1 MFQLS
6 QAKSAQLRA
15 GQSLVGAMIGVGVF
29 GLPFAFVKAGFFV
42 GMAYLVVLG
51 LVVMTLQLMMAEVSI
66 QTPGRHRIAG
76 YVQKYFGKRWGIA
89 SAFITIAM
97 AWGALVA
104 YVLVGSEFLH
114 ALLYPI
120 IGGDIFIYQV
130 SFLVI
135 GFLIALHGLKLVA
148 STEVY
153 LVSALILALV
163 VIVVRGLMQ
172 VEVSNLVTLDGF
184 DIFLPYGVVLFSLG
198 GIAIV
203 PELKDVLGRYK
214 ASMRTVIP
222 ISTMLVVILY
232 GLFVT
237 AVVGVTGEAT
247 TQEAIAGLGTVLG
260 PWVLI
265 LGSIL
270 GFLAVST
277 SFLIN
282 AVAVQDL
289 LEYDFGYTRLLA
301 WFAALSIPTIVIL
314 AGASN
319 FIEVMSFTGGVF
331 GGATGI
337 TAALLYLRVR
347 KRYCKSPAK
356 CFHIPKWMVW
366 LILGLFVIGAM
377 IEVVFTLFH

>member
-6 QAKSAQLRA
+6 KARSAQFRA
-15 GQSLVGAMIGVGVF
+15 GESLVGAMIGVGVF

-42 GMAYLVVLG
+42 GLAYLVVLG
-51 LVVMTLQLMMAEVSI
+51 LVIMTLQLMMAEVSL

-76 YVQKYFGKRWGIA
+76 YVQKYFGKKWGVA
-89 SAFITIAM
+89 SALVTIAM

-114 ALLYPI
+114 TLLYPM
-120 IGGDIFIYQV
+120 IGGEIFLYQ
-130 SFLVI
+130 I
-135 GFLIALHGLKLVA
+135 GFLVVGFFIALHGLKAVA

-153 LVSALILALV
+153 LVGALILALI
-163 VIVVRGLMQ
+163 VIIVRSLIQ
-172 VEVSNLVTLDGF
+172 VDVSNLVTLDGF
-184 DIFLPYGVVLFSLG
+184 DVFLPYGVVLFALG

-214 ASMRTVIP
+214 SSMRTVIP
-222 ISTMLVVILY
+222 LSTMLVVILY

-247 TQEAIAGLGTVLG
+247 TQEAIAGLGAVLG

-265 LGSIL
+265 LGSVL

-277 SFLIN
+277 SFLMN

-314 AGASN
+314 AGANN

-347 KRYCKSPAK
+347 KRACKSPAK
-356 CFHIPKWMVW
+356 CFYIPRW
-366 LILGLFVIGAM
+366 LCWVILGLFVIGAI
-377 IEVVFTLFH
+377 IELVFTLFH